1 MNNRYHEH
9 EFRASAPF
17 RVVQFAVANPT
28 PAAADH
34 PSPTD
39 PLNQPNKVNPRACLT
54 LDLAKVII
62 MTGGFYVT
70 KANNPHKSPSFG

>member
-39 PLNQPNKVNPRACLT
+39 PLNQPKFKGV
-54 LDLAKVII
+54 
-62 MTGGFYVT
+62 
-70 KANNPHKSPSFG
+70 